1 MKLFVNNPELWNPF
15 LQELESR
22 IAECNRRL
30 EQVSD
35 PVEVYRTQGEIQ
47 ALRKLQKLRDKVNA
61 K

>member
-1 MKLFVNNPELWNPF
+1 VKLFVNNPELWNLF

-35 PVEVYRTQGEIQ
+35 LVEVYRTQGEIQ

>member
-15 LQELESR
+15 LQELEVR
-22 IAECNRRL
+22 IQECHRRL
-30 EQVSD
+30 EQVSE

>member
-35 PVEVYRTQGEIQ
+35 LVEVYRTQGEIQ

>member
-1 MKLFVNNPELWNPF
+1 VKLFVNNPELWNPF
-15 LQELESR
+15 LQELEVR
-22 IAECNRRL
+22 ILECHRRL

-47 ALRKLQKLRDKVNA
+47 ALRKLQKLRDKVNS